1 MKTILQKLN
10 ESLNTLD
17 WESIR
22 KLIGDYFEVRSADS
36 DRYFEQWSTI
46 DEYYVSSYND
56 MPELFKRL
64 KLKRTDYVVDG
75 LLDDDLHIFVVG
87 HEDNTFSIY
96 ILLEEKEL
104 VCQIDDVLNNKV
116 QVSKLCDLLDNF
128 DSFDDDVDELAEKL
142 KNI

>member
-10 ESLNTLD
+10 ESLNNLD

-22 KLIGDYFEVRSADS
+22 ELIGDYFEVRSADS

-56 MPELFKRL
+56 MPEIFKRL

-75 LLDDDLHIFVVG
+75 LLDDDLHIFVAG
-87 HEDNTFSIY
+87 HKDNTFSIY
-96 ILLEEKEL
+96 ILLKEDEL
-104 VCQIDDVLNNKV
+104 ICQIDDILNKKV
-116 QVSKLCDLLDNF
+116 QISKLRDLLDNF
-128 DSFDDDVDELAEKL
+128 DSFDDVYELVEKL

>member
-10 ESLNTLD
+10 ESLNNLD

-22 KLIGDYFEVRSADS
+22 ELIGDYFEVRSVDS

-56 MPELFKRL
+56 MPEIFKRL

-75 LLDDDLHIFVVG
+75 LLDDDLHIFVAG

-96 ILLEEKEL
+96 ILLNEKEL
-104 VCQIDDVLNNKV
+104 VCQIDDVLNKKV

-128 DSFDDDVDELAEKL
+128 DSFDDDVYELVEKL